1 MELMIKMSAAEAD
14 EAMAKGLIQALVYP
28 FSCREEVRKAA
39 EKTAEK
45 AAEKAEMAEEV
56 KTEEPEAITS
66 MPQRKNVAAKEPEA
80 EQKAPK
86 AEQKAPEDVAE
97 KEEPKYTLDQL
108 SKAAADLITA
118 DAGNQEKLLAI
129 LRKFSIEAMP
139 ELKAEDYS
147 KFAEEL
153 KAIGGNL

>member
-39 EKTAEK
+39 EKP
-45 AAEKAEMAEEV
+45 EEV
-56 KTEEPEAITS
+56 KKEEMKEVPKAITS
-66 MPQRKNVAAKEPEA
+66 MPQRKNKTVETEQKAPDAEPEA
-80 EQKAPK
+80 EQKAS
-86 AEQKAPEDVAE
+86 KAPENVAE